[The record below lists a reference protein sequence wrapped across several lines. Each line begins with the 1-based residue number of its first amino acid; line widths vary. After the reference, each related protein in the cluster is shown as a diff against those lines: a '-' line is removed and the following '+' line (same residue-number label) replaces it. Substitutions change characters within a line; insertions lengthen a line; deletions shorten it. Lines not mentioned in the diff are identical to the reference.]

1 MVEMKNA
8 TLDEGKPPGMHGNRD
23 TEECA
28 GLLQKPNRT
37 WPVEQIFWKEDCLPQ
52 LPKVLSESWEGNE
65 TRAYMRILRTMSGDW
80 QEHKESG

>member
-1 MVEMKNA
+1 MKEN
-8 TLDEGKPPGMHGNRD
+8 LLECME
-23 TEECA
+23 TETQNSGSQERGA
-28 GLLQKPNRT
+28 ALLQKPNRT
-37 WPVEQIFWKEDCLPQ
+37 WPVEQIFWKEDYLPQ

>member
-1 MVEMKNA
+1 MKKENLLECMV
-8 TLDEGKPPGMHGNRD
+8 
-23 TEECA
+23 TETQNSGSQERSA
-28 GLLQKPNRT
+28 ALLQKPNRT
-37 WPVEQIFWKEDCLPQ
+37 WPVEQIFWKEDYLPQ